1 MLFFVFI
8 LKEGLTSPYDDRFSS
23 ALQYQSGSFMNGCK
37 KKTVFLFHVNIYFLA
52 FLRGG
57 VRDAP
62 ASENGRKIVSHGE
75 QSL

>member
-23 ALQYQSGSFMNGCK
+23 ALKYQSGSLMNGCK

-52 FLRGG
+52 FREAGIEMRPRQRMD
-57 VRDAP
+57 V
-62 ASENGRKIVSHGE
+62 KIVSHGE